1 MAVLRFAQPSSALG
15 AECQAGLVKLLPPQL
30 LDHLRPLI
38 LHIAGARGSY
48 GAPGEPG
55 AMVDEAMWQPAADPA
70 NPFPVS
76 VQL

>member
-1 MAVLRFAQPSSALG
+1 MLVLLRNKARDSG
-15 AECQAGLVKLLPPQL
+15 EAG
-30 LDHLRPLI
+30 
-38 LHIAGARGSY
+38 SC
-48 GAPGEPG
+48 APGEPG